1 MRVGLK
7 KKKKKDNI
15 KTYNWPDLAPARERG
30 QRQRSEGGWVENLR
44 GGFLK
49 INVMNTVSVCLLER
63 NVLVPTYFDIS
74 LHTVSGLPLFYI
86 YIYIYIY
93 IIDKKI
99 HIINIEGFKVIS
111 I

>member
-7 KKKKKDNI
+7 KKKRQNV
-15 KTYNWPDLAPARERG
+15 KTYNWPDLAPARDRG

-49 INVMNTVSVCLLER
+49 INVMNTVLDPVSVCLLEQ
-63 NVLVPTYFDIS
+63 NVLVPTYFGIS

-86 YIYIYIY
+86 HIYIYILL
-93 IIDKKI
+93 IKK
-99 HIINIEGFKVIS
+99 S

>member
-7 KKKKKDNI
+7 KKKRQNV
-15 KTYNWPDLAPARERG
+15 KTYNQPNLASARDRG
-30 QRQRSEGGWVENLR
+30 QRQRSEGRWVENLR

-49 INVMNTVSVCLLER
+49 INVMNTVSD
-63 NVLVPTYFDIS
+63 P
-74 LHTVSGLPLFYI
+74 VSV
-86 YIYIYIY
+86 YIYIY

>member
-7 KKKKKDNI
+7 KKKKKRQNV
-15 KTYNWPDLAPARERG
+15 KTYNRPDLAPARDIE

-49 INVMNTVSVCLLER
+49 INVMNTVSDPVSVCLLER
-63 NVLVPTYFDIS
+63 NVLVPTYFGIS
-74 LHTVSGLPLFYI
+74 LHIVLGLPLFYI
-86 YIYIYIY
+86 YIYI
-93 IIDKKI
+93 IDKK
-99 HIINIEGFKVIS
+99 KS

>member
-1 MRVGLK
+1 MGLK
-7 KKKKKDNI
+7 KKKKRQTVKN
-15 KTYNWPDLAPARERG
+15 YNRLDLAPARDGG

-63 NVLVPTYFDIS
+63 TVLVPTYFDIS

-86 YIYIYIY
+86 YIYY
-93 IIDKKI
+93 
-99 HIINIEGFKVIS
+99 
-111 I
+111 

>member
-7 KKKKKDNI
+7 KKKKRQNVKN
-15 KTYNWPDLAPARERG
+15 YNRLDLAPARDGG

-44 GGFLK
+44 VGFLK
-49 INVMNTVSVCLLER
+49 INVMNTISDPVSVCLLER
-63 NVLVPTYFDIS
+63 NVLVPTYFSIS

-86 YIYIYIY
+86 HIYILLI
-93 IIDKKI
+93 KK
-99 HIINIEGFKVIS
+99 S

>member
-7 KKKKKDNI
+7 KKKRQNV
-15 KTYNWPDLAPARERG
+15 KTYNRPDLAPARDIE

-49 INVMNTVSVCLLER
+49 INVMNTVSDPVSVCLLER

-74 LHTVSGLPLFYI
+74 LHTVSSLPIFYIHI
-86 YIYIYIY
+86 YIYILLI
-93 IIDKKI
+93 KK
-99 HIINIEGFKVIS
+99 S